1 MSNASHS
8 PFSPSSFLVVL
19 TIVIH
24 LQILKIQTIL
34 MTGHL
39 IHTRQTTLL
48 VNSSSPIQAPR
59 NGACFFFFFHSRTSM
74 AFGNGLYRVFR
85 GDTPRS
91 PLQYMCRS
99 GHHPET

>member
-39 IHTRQTTLL
+39 IHTRQTAMLA
-48 VNSSSPIQAPR
+48 NSSSPIQAPR
-59 NGACFFFFFHSRTSM
+59 NGACFFLFPYIHGVWQWPLSHFSWRYSTLPF
-74 AFGNGLYRVFR
+74 AIYVPFR
-85 GDTPRS
+85 P
-91 PLQYMCRS
+91 PL
-99 GHHPET
+99 